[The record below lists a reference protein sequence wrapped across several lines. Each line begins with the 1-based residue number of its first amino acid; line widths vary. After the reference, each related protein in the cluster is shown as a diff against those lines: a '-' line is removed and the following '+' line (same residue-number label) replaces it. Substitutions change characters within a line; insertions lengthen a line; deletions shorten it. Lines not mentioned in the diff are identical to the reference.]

1 MQKRTTVRYEYKE
14 YRKLP
19 VISPR
24 RAYKRR
30 DLYSRGQIQTGIE
43 KAHRNKLHADP
54 NTFCIY
60 WFVTK
65 LQSVIIN
72 RIQRGRGGR
81 GGGGLISTGL
91 IIACMMYVLQV
102 DLRVV

>member
-30 DLYSRGQIQTGIE
+30 GLYSRGQIQTGIE

-65 LQSVIIN
+65 LQNVIIN
-72 RIQRGRGGR
+72 RIQRG
-81 GGGGLISTGL
+81 GGGGFISRGL
-91 IIACMMYVLQV
+91 IIAYMFY
-102 DLRVV
+102 R

>member
-30 DLYSRGQIQTGIE
+30 GLYQRGQIQTGIE
-43 KAHRNKLHADP
+43 KAHRNKL
-54 NTFCIY
+54 
-60 WFVTK
+60 
-65 LQSVIIN
+65 
-72 RIQRGRGGR
+72 
-81 GGGGLISTGL
+81 
-91 IIACMMYVLQV
+91 
-102 DLRVV
+102 

>member
-30 DLYSRGQIQTGIE
+30 GLHQRGQIQTGIE

-72 RIQRGRGGR
+72 RIQRGRGG
-81 GGGGLISTGL
+81 GGRRAYIHGTYNR
-91 IIACMMYVLQV
+91 MYVLQV

>member
-30 DLYSRGQIQTGIE
+30 GLYSRGQIQTGIE

-65 LQSVIIN
+65 LQNVIIN
-72 RIQRGRGGR
+72 RIQRAGRHIQGTYNR
-81 GGGGLISTGL
+81 
-91 IIACMMYVLQV
+91 MYVLQV

>member
-30 DLYSRGQIQTGIE
+30 GLHQRGQIQTGIE

-65 LQSVIIN
+65 LQNVIIN
-72 RIQRGRGGR
+72 RIQRG
-81 GGGGLISTGL
+81 GGGGGAYIQGTYNC
-91 IIACMMYVLQV
+91 IYVLQV
-102 DLRVV
+102 DLRFV

>member
-30 DLYSRGQIQTGIE
+30 VLYSRGQIQTGIE
-43 KAHRNKLHADP
+43 KAQRNKLHADP

-65 LQSVIIN
+65 LQNVIIN
-72 RIQRGRGGR
+72 RIQRG
-81 GGGGLISTGL
+81 GGGAYIQGTYNCI
-91 IIACMMYVLQV
+91 YVLQV
-102 DLRVV
+102 DLSFV